1 MLSITQEKAAGLLFT
16 VYDHATQENVM
27 FMFMTF
33 PRKVYDFTDNMI
45 TSC

>member
-16 VYDHATQENVM
+16 ACDHATQENIM

-33 PRKVYDFTDNMI
+33 AGKVYDVTDFLDGI
-45 TSC
+45 